1 MARMSLLWSQKRLT
15 VASPAEPVLFIALF
29 GFDPF
34 EAPDIAERIAACNA
48 LSARWRI
55 GPAEAADLLII
66 NGASARVV
74 DGDVIEVAGDEPLRF
89 RPADIHCPVVFTE
102 PVEPGLEARFRF
114 RNDSLGSLM
123 AMLTRLSPWLAP
135 KIAQQAMVGHFLAN
149 GATFNHATVIHVQ
162 DGSRLLAV
170 MDFGGDTGVATDAT
184 PTALARAD
192 WHVRPPNAGFV
203 PSMFFRS
210 STEDVLWRFATHASA
225 LELLPTRY
233 HRLPIHLRRI
243 PTVSEGLLL
252 PRQYRIIDALRRGPH
267 TFRELLPLVEASESQ
282 LHSDIGALYLI
293 GGITCDPMRSLAGAE
308 RRRAMNLGADAGD
321 LSSPAPLRHAA

>member
-1 MARMSLLWSQKRLT
+1 MSLLWSQKRLV
-15 VASPAEPVLFIALF
+15 VASPAEPVLLVALS

-34 EAPDIAERIAACNA
+34 EAPELAERIAACNA

-66 NGASARVV
+66 NGASAKVV
-74 DGDVIEVAGDEPLRF
+74 DGDVIEVAGDVPLRF
-89 RPADIHCPVVFTE
+89 RCADIPTPVVFTE
-102 PVEPGLEARFRF
+102 PVDAAIEARFRF
-114 RNDSLGSLM
+114 RNDSLASLM
-123 AMLTRLSPWLAP
+123 AMLTRLAPWLSP

-170 MDFGGDTGVATDAT
+170 MDFGGDTGVATDVT
-184 PTALARAD
+184 PGALARAD

-203 PSMFFRS
+203 PSVFFRS

-225 LELLPTRY
+225 LELLPGRY
-233 HRLPIHLRRI
+233 RRLPIHLRRI

-252 PRQYRIIDALRRGPH
+252 PRQYRIIDALRRKPH
-267 TFRELLPLVEASESQ
+267 TFRELAQLIDATESE
-282 LHSDIGALYLI
+282 LHSDIGAMYLV
-293 GGITCDPMRSLAGAE
+293 GGVTCDPMRSMAMAE
-308 RRRAMNLGADAGD
+308 RRRAMNLPIDAGD
-321 LSSPAPLRHAA
+321 LSNPAPLRHAA